1 MTEKE
6 NPSGGSGPGT
16 RTIEP
21 SWDEESGNAAANED
35 AREDELGTEQEDTD
49 RDDATLSGAAYPTG
63 SAEDEDEAQDET
75 LDETDVSVEA
85 AEVDEADEAARAQR
99 ADGTEGSDEFGA
111 PAGYGE
117 TTGYGENAASGE
129 TAEGLDGVESTED
142 AEATD
147 LTGYLPA
154 YREPSATEPDAESEA
169 VPEALPGA
177 LSEPPPPASATP
189 VIPGG
194 PGLPGSV
201 AGALDAAGDQS
212 ERMREIQLGFVDNPR
227 RAALDAQELLLDAL
241 QSLTEESVRERDALR
256 GSVDEANPDTE
267 RMRLAVRRARE
278 LIDAV
283 SSRY

>member
-35 AREDELGTEQEDTD
+35 ARDDELGTEQEDAD

-63 SAEDEDEAQDET
+63 SAEDEDET

-99 ADGTEGSDEFGA
+99 TDGTESSDEFGG
-111 PAGYGE
+111 PAGYGGTTGYSE
-117 TTGYGENAASGE
+117 TTGYTETAGYDENAASGE
-129 TAEGLDGVESTED
+129 TAEGVESTED

-169 VPEALPGA
+169 LPGG

-194 PGLPGSV
+194 PGLPG
-201 AGALDAAGDQS
+201 AGNAAGDQS

>member
-6 NPSGGSGPGT
+6 NPSGVSGPGT

-35 AREDELGTEQEDTD
+35 VRDDELGTEQEETEQ
-49 RDDATLSGAAYPTG
+49 DDAAVTDAAYPTG
-63 SAEDEDEAQDET
+63 SAEDEDEDET
-75 LDETDVSVEA
+75 LDETDESLEA
-85 AEVDEADEAARAQR
+85 AGVDEADEAGRAQR
-99 ADGTEGSDEFGA
+99 ADETEGSDEFDA

-117 TTGYGENAASGE
+117 S
-129 TAEGLDGVESTED
+129 SED

-154 YREPSATEPDAESEA
+154 YREPSATEPDAESG
-169 VPEALPGA
+169 VVPGA

-189 VIPGG
+189 LIPGG
-194 PGLPGSV
+194 PGLPGSA
-201 AGALDAAGDQS
+201 AGAVDAAGDQS

-227 RAALDAQELLLDAL
+227 RAALDAQELLIDAL